1 MTGAGHLIGYLIGT
15 FNVGAAAGRIFGN
28 ADNQQFNVI
37 TVIAASALEIAIG
50 VTSNAV
56 TERILLPSHSMSPNT
71 QAESISGVL
80 KSLVYRTLNLP
91 SRIQAICWVQFWS
104 WIRWFPFLFYSSTW
118 VSETY
123 YCYEHPTPPP
133 ISSSPTEGSYDALG
147 NVGRLG
153 SLALVLFSVITF
165 TSSILL
171 PHVVRSSQSFLSKA
185 TQSLLMRAANLQ
197 PDLVTAWLV
206 SNFCFAAIMAWAPP
220 VCSLAFTATLVA
232 LTGVSRA
239 INSWA
244 PFAEMDAEINR
255 LASGES
261 TANGAPT
268 NATFPSGGERNGCS
282 AVQPFCES

>member
-1 MTGAGHLIGYLIGT
+1 MTGAGHLIRYLIGT
-15 FNVGAAAGRIFGN
+15 SNVGAVTGRIFGN
-28 ADNQQFNVI
+28 ADNQQFNI
-37 TVIAASALEIAIG
+37 IIVIAASALLIAIG

-56 TERILLPSHSMSPNT
+56 TERILLPSPNT
-71 QAESISGVL
+71 EAESISGVL

-104 WIRWFPFLFYSSTW
+104 WIGWFPFLFYSPTW
-118 VSETY
+118 VGETY
-123 YCYEHPTPPP
+123 YRYEHPTPPP
-133 ISSSPTEGSYDALG
+133 ISSSPTEGSYGALG

-185 TQSLLMRAANLQ
+185 TQSLLTRAANLQ

-206 SNFCFAAIMAWAPP
+206 SNFCFAAIMVWAPA
-220 VCSLAFTATLVA
+220 VCSLAFAATLVA

-255 LASGES
+255 LASGEP

-268 NATFPSGGERNGCS
+268 NAMFPSGGERNGCS
-282 AVQPFCES
+282 AVQPFCGS